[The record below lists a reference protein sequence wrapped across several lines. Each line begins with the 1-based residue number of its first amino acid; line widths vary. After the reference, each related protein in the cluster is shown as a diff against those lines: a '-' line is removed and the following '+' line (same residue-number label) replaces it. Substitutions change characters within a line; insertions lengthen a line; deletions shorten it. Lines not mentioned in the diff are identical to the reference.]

1 VRRILFVDDEPRV
14 LEGLERMLYRLRRE
28 WEMVFV
34 SSGRDALQRLSE
46 SEYDVLI
53 TDIRMPEMMGTALLE
68 RVGKSHP
75 QVFRIILSG
84 TEDEEITIRAAAL
97 AHQYLAKPCDAKVLR
112 ATVEQAL
119 ARVESGRSPSNA

>member
-1 VRRILFVDDEPRV
+1 MKRILFVDDEPRV

-28 WEMVFV
+28 WHMVFV
-34 SSGRDALQRLSE
+34 SSGRDALKRLSE

-68 RVGKSHP
+68 QVGKSHP

-84 TEDEEITIRAAAL
+84 TEDREITMRATAL
-97 AHQYLAKPCDAKVLR
+97 AHQFLAKPCDAKVLR
-112 ATVEQAL
+112 ATVEQAPSRPH
-119 ARVESGRSPSNA
+119 RVESPLN